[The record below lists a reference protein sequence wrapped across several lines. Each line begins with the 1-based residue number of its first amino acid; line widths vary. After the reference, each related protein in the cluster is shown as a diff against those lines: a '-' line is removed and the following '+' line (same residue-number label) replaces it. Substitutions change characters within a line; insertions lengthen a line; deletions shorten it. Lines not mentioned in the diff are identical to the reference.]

1 MTKNRHNPLT
11 NFYFLE
17 RTAASVPA
25 LARLESEIQQ
35 ALAALALPS
44 ERLRGR
50 RIAVTAGSRGIASLQ
65 EIVRTICAWLKAQG
79 AQPFVFPAM
88 GSHGGATAE
97 GQRQI
102 LEDYGITAEQLDV
115 EVRSSMET
123 VCLGTTPEGFRVF
136 MDRNAWEA
144 DGVLVMNRV
153 KPHTDFSG
161 RIESGLLKIMAVGM
175 GKEDGARETH
185 HWGWKYGFER
195 TIRAMSAVSVASGKI
210 LGGLAVI
217 ENELHQ
223 ICAVHAAPPEGIAAL
238 DESALEMARP
248 LVPRI
253 PFPAFQLLIV
263 DEMGK
268 NISGT
273 GMDTKVIGRG
283 VELRPGEAPQIDMI
297 YVRDLTQES
306 EGNAVGVGFAD
317 LMHERLYRKTDFSK
331 TYINARVAL
340 NPVAARLPLYLPSDR
355 EALDLALG
363 HVGSP
368 EPGEQSIVWIRNT
381 LNLGRLAVSELLACE
396 AATLTGWR
404 VSPESHPPRFDSAG
418 NLASPF

>member
-1 MTKNRHNPLT
+1 
-11 NFYFLE
+11 
-17 RTAASVPA
+17 
-25 LARLESEIQQ
+25 
-35 ALAALALPS
+35 
-44 ERLRGR
+44 
-50 RIAVTAGSRGIASLQ
+50 
-65 EIVRTICAWLKAQG
+65 
-79 AQPFVFPAM
+79 
-88 GSHGGATAE
+88 
-97 GQRQI
+97 
-102 LEDYGITAEQLDV
+102 
-115 EVRSSMET
+115 
-123 VCLGTTPEGFRVF
+123 
-136 MDRNAWEA
+136 
-144 DGVLVMNRV
+144 
-153 KPHTDFSG
+153 
-161 RIESGLLKIMAVGM
+161 M